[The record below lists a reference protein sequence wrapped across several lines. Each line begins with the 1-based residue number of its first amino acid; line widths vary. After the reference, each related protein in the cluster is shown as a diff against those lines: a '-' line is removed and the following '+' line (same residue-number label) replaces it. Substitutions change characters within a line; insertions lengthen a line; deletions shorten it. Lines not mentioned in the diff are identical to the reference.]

1 VQIWVARPTRIRAQT
16 ESAVAST
23 GVGTLRVGVVGMGIG
38 QSHLLAWM
46 QVGGADA
53 VAFAEID
60 EERRVRGAAD
70 WGLPAVASLEELI
83 DPTSPHHVDIVDL
96 CTPPWLHE
104 EQIAQCL
111 HAGVHV
117 ICEKPLVDSVAACD
131 RIAEAVDRAAAASG
145 ARFMPIF
152 QYRFGD
158 GAARARA
165 LIDAG
170 ITGRLFTASSSTWWR
185 RGRAYYA
192 DAAWRGTWAGERGG
206 CVLSHA
212 IHNHDLL
219 TWMAGPLVEL
229 RAMTATRVNDVETE
243 DCAVAIGRTIDGGL
257 VTMNVTLGAAS
268 ESSQLVW
275 HFDNVTIT
283 SSSEAYDPA
292 AGPWNFEFRRSA
304 FAEEA
309 ERVWADLRP
318 TASQYVGQFQ
328 GFLDA
333 LADGTELPVTLD
345 DARASLE
352 LVTAW
357 YHSARTG
364 SVETLPLAV
373 EHPARASWLPEATR

>member
-1 VQIWVARPTRIRAQT
+1 M
-16 ESAVAST
+16 SGSS
-23 GVGTLRVGVVGMGIG
+23 VGAMSELRVGVVGMGIG
-38 QSHLLAWM
+38 QSHLLSWLA
-46 QVGGADA
+46 VEGASA
-53 VAFAEID
+53 TVFAEVD
-60 EERRVRGAAD
+60 DAKRSKGEAD
-70 WGLPAVASLEELI
+70 WGIPGVASLDDLLAAVG
-83 DPTSPHHVDIVDL
+83 DSASLHHVDVIDL
-96 CTPPWLHE
+96 CTPPSMHE
-104 EQIAQCL
+104 EQIIRCL
-111 HAGVHV
+111 DAGVHV

-131 RIAEAVDRAAAASG
+131 RLADAVDRAAATSG

-170 ITGRLFTASSSTWWR
+170 ITGRLFTASASTWWR
-185 RGRAYYA
+185 RGKGYYA
-192 DAAWRGTWAGERGG
+192 EAPWRGTWGGERGG

-229 RAMTATRVNDVETE
+229 RAMATTRVNDVETE
-243 DCAVAIGRTIDGGL
+243 DCAVAIGRTADGGL
-257 VTMNVTLGAAS
+257 VTMNVTLGSAS

-309 ERVWADLRP
+309 EQVWADLAP
-318 TASQYVGQFQ
+318 SGSQYTGQFQ
-328 GFLDA
+328 GFVDA
-333 LADGTELPVTLD
+333 LADGGEFPVTLA
-345 DARASLE
+345 DATASLE

-364 SVETLPLAV
+364 SVETLPLAID
-373 EHPARASWLPEATR
+373 HPARSSWLPEVAR